1 MVKSPGDYTGRQKAK
16 LQKEAQERQEEEAQ
30 RLTMI
35 TAQESRS
42 KSNEVIDYTQ
52 KREKVRM
59 EPTGPG
65 TQVDPEPV
73 DLSEGGDHR
82 EAREDLTTAT
92 APEPVLDEVIDTT
105 ETAGVTRRP
114 TMVEKRSVLV
124 RARYDLPQV
133 TIGHGN
139 HYDFEA
145 GRRYRISQ
153 DAAIQ
158 LSERELVD
166 ILE

>member
-52 KREKVRM
+52 KREKVRK

-145 GRRYRISQ
+145 GRRYKISP

-158 LSERELVD
+158 LSERDLID

>member
-35 TAQESRS
+35 TAQEGRS

-52 KREKVRM
+52 KREKVRK

-92 APEPVLDEVIDTT
+92 APEPVLDEVIDTSQ
-105 ETAGVTRRP
+105 EPRPRP

-145 GRRYRISQ
+145 GRRYKISQ

-158 LSERELVD
+158 LSERDLID

>member
-16 LQKEAQERQEEEAQ
+16 LQQEAQERQEQEAS

-35 TAQESRS
+35 TAEESKA
-42 KSNEVIDYTQ
+42 KSNEVIDYTN
-52 KREKVRM
+52 KKKVRKQ
-59 EPTGPG
+59 ETGPG
-65 TQVDPEPV
+65 TKVDPEPV

-82 EAREDLTTAT
+82 EARGELTSAT
-92 APEPVLDEVIDTT
+92 TPEPVLDEVIDTSQ
-105 ETAGVTRRP
+105 EPRRSRA
-114 TMVEKRSVLV
+114 TVVEKTSVLV
-124 RARYDLPQV
+124 RARYDLPEV

-158 LSERELVD
+158 LSERDLID

>member
-1 MVKSPGDYTGRQKAK
+1 MATSPGDFTGKQKAK
-16 LQKEAQERQEEEAQ
+16 LQKEAEERQQEEAS
-30 RLTMI
+30 RLSMI
-35 TAQESRS
+35 TAQEQKT

-52 KREKVRM
+52 KREKVRKQ
-59 EPTGPG
+59 ETGPG
-65 TQVDPEPV
+65 TQADPEPV

-82 EAREDLTTAT
+82 EVLTTAT
-92 APEPVLDEVIDTT
+92 GSSSPEPVKDEVIDTSRGD
-105 ETAGVTRRP
+105 AVQP
-114 TMVEKRSVLV
+114 VVVEKRSVLV

-158 LSERELVD
+158 LSERDLID